1 MDRQT
6 GIFTLCGLYE
16 IKKYALWT
24 RAACERR
31 KEKLRKYLTILSVSL
46 MTAVM
51 LSGCSSDTK
60 TTLADDTVT
69 IEEEQP
75 AEEVIEESVEE
86 TVEPEEEPV
95 EETAEEPEE
104 EPAKDWFKEHEL
116 VITPQGD
123 FAFTTMAYVFDSNDN
138 KEDVGTFEVIADAV
152 IMETTDGV
160 EDGYKEVTMVWNCD
174 MSGCEDVG
182 KNAGYGAVYGTG
194 YRDWFSAFD
203 RYTGTSFEF
212 DSLYITTYI
221 DETSQK
227 EGFVTIVNGDESYDV
242 SISFETVNNWPD
254 ITDMITVTCPV
265 DYDGVVF
272 QIGYNDL
279 ELRAANQ
286 EIDYTA
292 RLYTIDELPYYGEG
306 YYYFSYS
313 DE

>member
-1 MDRQT
+1 
-6 GIFTLCGLYE
+6 
-16 IKKYALWT
+16 
-24 RAACERR
+24 
-31 KEKLRKYLTILSVSL
+31 
-46 MTAVM
+46 MTAVI

-60 TTLADDTVT
+60 ATLADDTVT

-75 AEEVIEESVEE
+75 AEEVTDESVEESVEE
-86 TVEPEEEPV
+86 TAEETEEEPV

-104 EPAKDWFKEHEL
+104 EPAKDWFEEHEL

-123 FAFTTMAYVFDSNDN
+123 FTFTTMAYGLDSNDN
-138 KEDVGTFEVIADAV
+138 KEDVGTYEVIADAV

-160 EDGYKEVTMVWNCD
+160 EDGYKEVTMVCNRD
-174 MSGCEDVG
+174 GSGCEDVYR
-182 KNAGYGAVYGTG
+182 NAGYDYGG
-194 YRDWFSAFD
+194 FWSWSSAFD

-212 DSLYITTYI
+212 DSSITYTSAG
-221 DETSQK
+221 ETSQK

-254 ITDMITVTCPV
+254 ITRTITVTCPV

-272 QIGYNDL
+272 QIGYNDQ
-279 ELRAANQ
+279 EKIAE
-286 EIDYTA
+286 EIDFTA
-292 RLYTIDELPYYGEG
+292 RLYTIDELPHYGDG

>member
-1 MDRQT
+1 
-6 GIFTLCGLYE
+6 
-16 IKKYALWT
+16 
-24 RAACERR
+24 
-31 KEKLRKYLTILSVSL
+31 

-60 TTLADDTVT
+60 ATLADDTVT

-75 AEEVIEESVEE
+75 AEEVAEESIEETAEE
-86 TVEPEEEPV
+86 VEEEPV

-104 EPAKDWFKEHEL
+104 EPAKDWFEEHEL

-123 FAFTTMAYVFDSNDN
+123 FTFTTMAYVFDSNDN
-138 KEDVGTFEVIADAV
+138 KEVVGTFEVIADAE
-152 IMETTDGV
+152 ITETTDGV

-182 KNAGYGAVYGTG
+182 RNAGYGVEYGTG
-194 YRDWFSAFD
+194 YWSWSSAFD

-212 DSLYITTYI
+212 DSSTTYTNVG
-221 DETSQK
+221 ETSQK

-242 SISFETVNNWPD
+242 SISFETVNNAPD
-254 ITDMITVTCPV
+254 ITRTITVTCPV

-272 QIGYNDL
+272 QIGYNDQ
-279 ELRAANQ
+279 ELHAANQ

-292 RLYTIDELPYYGEG
+292 RLYTIDELPYYGDG